1 MAIKLPWVEKY
12 RPETINEYVFKS
24 SSLKTKVE
32 SWISEGTIPH
42 LLLSGKPGT
51 GKTSLAKLLFNE
63 LGINDLDV
71 MVVNASRENS
81 VETIREKIIKFA
93 ELIPYGKYKIILL
106 DEATYLS
113 ASAQTVLLG
122 ILEEYVDI
130 TRFIF
135 TTNHPN
141 KILPAIHSRCQHIQ
155 FDTMDINEYT
165 AKVATILIEEGIKF
179 DLDVLDTYVKAS
191 YPDLRKCINNVE
203 LNSQH
208 NILTISETTDRKST
222 RLNSSH

>member
-81 VETIREKIIKFA
+81 VETIREKIIKFEIGRA
-93 ELIPYGKYKIILL
+93 H
-106 DEATYLS
+106 
-113 ASAQTVLLG
+113 V
-122 ILEEYVDI
+122 
-130 TRFIF
+130 
-135 TTNHPN
+135 
-141 KILPAIHSRCQHIQ
+141 
-155 FDTMDINEYT
+155 
-165 AKVATILIEEGIKF
+165 
-179 DLDVLDTYVKAS
+179 
-191 YPDLRKCINNVE
+191 
-203 LNSQH
+203 
-208 NILTISETTDRKST
+208 
-222 RLNSSH
+222 